1 MLGRRQ
7 SAPAP
12 APSRASSASVYAS
25 PRILQPAPPPAPAHL
40 APLTGTP
47 SSSLASNGK
56 PAKSPK
62 KSAMARLKS
71 RIGRNKTSPP
81 SAPAPAPATV
91 PQYHPQHHHH
101 LAPPQQQQQQQQQQQ
116 IIIPPR
122 LVRPPPNGV
131 PNGARILVPP
141 AGVANQR
148 RHTAV
153 FAQSTVPSSGSL
165 RGGSVRSTAS
175 SNGGSLRVRMHK
187 RPGVAIPPIKQQ
199 QQQQQQQLGSPQV
212 RAATPSQHQQQAQ
225 QQAAQQ
231 AAYQAQQQY
240 AQRNMAIP
248 SPVAPPPPGPPKI
261 NWAPPNLQT
270 PGLPPNARGGANPI
284 SPPWL
289 RKMSSD
295 QSMTPS
301 MTSLMSPYGTFH
313 PAIEFAPASS
323 EASGPPSDDEHDDA
337 FRRGGGMRGG
347 AGPSRGFPP
356 NNGRNAGYAPPRS
369 MTPPPNGGARYQP
382 QHQQQPRRN
391 PVRRHTT
398 VPDEYP
404 SLRRWN
410 AGLIDSPAYGQ
421 IEYAESAADDTSV
434 YDPSMSRATGAFR
447 GYQGYG
453 RDDPYARND
462 PYARDETYPREREHD
477 GGWEDQWQPPP
488 PPPPG
493 PSAPR
498 RQDAYRSP
506 YHAPAA
512 APPAPPMS
520 PPPQA
525 AKAPAPTLSQAAA
538 AAMRGT
544 PLMTPASNPANA
556 RAGIM
561 SPVTLAAQ
569 PPAVPAAAS
578 ATFAA
583 SRDAFL
589 GNAAAAPAAAPA
601 GPSDARVSRLRRDD
615 TARSLRSPA
624 ASAGGGG
631 GMDVRPRVPHLE
643 LDKRGRLNGTL
654 VLDVRVA
661 GVATLHEA
669 RNDEITKVYLAAPP
683 DPKTYK
689 GAVSVGT
696 NTWAWMGVGSVRGAG
711 SVRGN
716 AVKVTGRDS
725 VRHVVRM
732 PSRAN
737 INGGG
742 DRSLRGGAGSVSRG
756 SMRHVGS
763 VRHLRGGGVG
773 SVRGGN
779 GTVRSVRFDG
789 TVRSRDGPVSDAN
802 KRKQV
807 LQLDFKFAS
816 GIKPVESRKPLKLS
830 FEFMLKVGAVQV
842 TYRVQG
848 DIEWRR
854 PAGFSFKFKQ
864 YPFID
869 SSKLYI
875 RGFDQQKSIGAN
887 IPFNFGSMFRAAG
900 TGAGDTGLGDGMG
913 TMLSGVGSLRRQNSF
928 LHPVASLRGRNM
940 PSTRRRSHR
949 EHAAVAAAADAL
961 HHYSGGNG
969 GGGGGGA
976 FPLRIRGRIPT
987 MWKVAP
993 PGGDYSDMVPDHHQP
1008 DLIDEEVVDEFDDED
1023 GVQYMY
1029 SPPTRAAHPPAGPP
1043 PPIEFDMRNPPP
1055 PAGFN
1060 PAPYMSPV
1068 QRPRSSA
1075 APARS
1080 TTPHNRERDEF
1091 YNPPPAV
1098 PYEAYAIL
1106 ASPALRPAADPDPVP
1121 RPPTANGRRTPAQTP
1136 SRPPSAAANAAASR
1150 SPWQGPAMP
1159 PVPQVPVPR
1168 APSRGA
1174 GAGQT
1179 PRPPSRAAA
1188 AAANARGP
1196 SWQARN
1202 DEEHDE
1208 DEDPRDRDPYAAA
1221 ANARY
1226 SAAFDYDAIAA
1237 EVAGPSAYLRGAPT
1251 HQQHRALHEDDGFFP
1266 GLDAAKGNIGNNPFE
1281 LGRSVYNQVRT
1292 WNDLGARPAAMGGG
1306 NSAAVGV
1313 GNVGGGGGAGG
1324 HAPQSMAWGAQAQR
1338 MDAGPGGQQQFAD
1351 HPGYGYDPAYGHQQD
1366 AYASYPTY
1374 DGGDQGAL
1382 DWYTDPNAAL
1392 DHRFDHLALDP
1403 NVGVHHAAH
1412 GQPTLPHHA

>member
-1 MLGRRQ
+1 
-7 SAPAP
+7 
-12 APSRASSASVYAS
+12 
-25 PRILQPAPPPAPAHL
+25 
-40 APLTGTP
+40 
-47 SSSLASNGK
+47 
-56 PAKSPK
+56 
-62 KSAMARLKS
+62 
-71 RIGRNKTSPP
+71 
-81 SAPAPAPATV
+81 
-91 PQYHPQHHHH
+91 
-101 LAPPQQQQQQQQQQQ
+101 
-116 IIIPPR
+116 
-122 LVRPPPNGV
+122 
-131 PNGARILVPP
+131 
-141 AGVANQR
+141 
-148 RHTAV
+148 
-153 FAQSTVPSSGSL
+153 
-165 RGGSVRSTAS
+165 
-175 SNGGSLRVRMHK
+175 
-187 RPGVAIPPIKQQ
+187 
-199 QQQQQQQLGSPQV
+199 
-212 RAATPSQHQQQAQ
+212 
-225 QQAAQQ
+225 
-231 AAYQAQQQY
+231 
-240 AQRNMAIP
+240 MAIP
-248 SPVAPPPPGPPKI
+248 SPVAPAPPGPPKI

-270 PGLPPNARGGANPI
+270 PGLPPNARGAGNAI

-289 RKMSSD
+289 HKMSSD
-295 QSMTPS
+295 QSMTLS

-323 EASGPPSDDEHDDA
+323 EVSGPPSDDEHDGA
-337 FRRGGGMRGG
+337 FHRGGGIRGG
-347 AGPSRGFPP
+347 AGPSRGGFPP

-369 MTPPPNGGARYQP
+369 MTPPPAGGGRSQQP
-382 QHQQQPRRN
+382 QQHQQLPQRRN
-391 PVRRHTT
+391 PARRHTT
-398 VPDEYP
+398 VPDEYS

-410 AGLIDSPAYGQ
+410 AGLIDSPAFDQ

-434 YDPSMSRATGAFR
+434 YEPSMSRATGAFG
-447 GYQGYG
+447 GYQGYA

-462 PYARDETYPREREHD
+462 PYAREETYPREREHD
-477 GGWEDQWQPPP
+477 GWEDQWQPPP

-498 RQDAYRSP
+498 PRLPCRRP
-506 YHAPAA
+506 RTAA
-512 APPAPPMS
+512 
-520 PPPQA
+520 
-525 AKAPAPTLSQAAA
+525 
-538 AAMRGT
+538 
-544 PLMTPASNPANA
+544 
-556 RAGIM
+556 
-561 SPVTLAAQ
+561 
-569 PPAVPAAAS
+569 
-578 ATFAA
+578 FAA

-589 GNAAAAPAAAPA
+589 GNAAAAAPAAAAA

-624 ASAGGGG
+624 ASGGG

-696 NTWAWMGVGSVRGAG
+696 NTWAWMGVGSVRGGG

-737 INGGG
+737 MNGG
-742 DRSLRGGAGSVSRG
+742 DRSMRGGAAGSVSRG

-773 SVRGGN
+773 SVRGN

-802 KRKQV
+802 KRKLV

-887 IPFNFGSMFRAAG
+887 IPFNFGSMFRGAG

-913 TMLSGVGSLRRQNSF
+913 TMLSGIGSLRRQNSF
-928 LHPVASLRGRNM
+928 LHRVASLRGRNM

-969 GGGGGGA
+969 GGGGGA

-987 MWKVAP
+987 MWKVTP

-1008 DLIDEEVVDEFDDED
+1008 DLMDEEVVDDFDDED
-1023 GVQYMY
+1023 GAHRSCTTTMLGRRQSAPAPAPARATSSSVYASPRILQPAPPPAPAHLAPLAGTPSSSLTSNGKPAKSPKKSAMARLKSRIGRNKT
-1029 SPPTRAAHPPAGPP
+1029 SPPSAPTPPPSVPAPAPATVPQYHHPHHHHQHVPLQQQQQIIIPPRLVRPPPNGVPNGARVLVPPAGVTNARRHTAVFAQSTVPSTGSL
-1043 PPIEFDMRNPPP
+1043 RN
-1055 PAGFN
+1055 G
-1060 PAPYMSPV
+1060 SV
-1068 QRPRSSA
+1068 
-1075 APARS
+1075 RS
-1080 TTPHNRERDEF
+1080 T
-1091 YNPPPAV
+1091 
-1098 PYEAYAIL
+1098 
-1106 ASPALRPAADPDPVP
+1106 ASSNGGSLR
-1121 RPPTANGRRTPAQTP
+1121 
-1136 SRPPSAAANAAASR
+1136 
-1150 SPWQGPAMP
+1150 
-1159 PVPQVPVPR
+1159 VPVPR
-1168 APSRGA
+1168 APSRGSPSS
-1174 GAGQT
+1174 GQT

-1188 AAANARGP
+1188 AAAAAAAANARGP
-1196 SWQARN
+1196 SWQVRN

-1226 SAAFDYDAIAA
+1226 STTFDYDAIAA
-1237 EVAGPSAYLRGAPT
+1237 EVAGPSYLRGQT

-1313 GNVGGGGGAGG
+1313 GNVGGGGGG
-1324 HAPQSMAWGAQAQR
+1324 HAPQGMAWGAQAQR
-1338 MDAGPGGQQQFAD
+1338 MDAGPSSQQAHQYAD
-1351 HPGYGYDPAYGHQQD
+1351 HPGYAYDPAAYGHPQD

-1382 DWYTDPNAAL
+1382 DWYTDPTAAL

-1403 NVGVHHAAH
+1403 NAVHHAAH
-1412 GQPTLPHHA
+1412 GQPALPHHA